1 MKFTCSQQTMTKA
14 LNTVSKAVSNRT
26 TLPVLKGILLEAKND
41 GKLVMSASD
50 LEISIRKE
58 IDAEIIEAGRT
69 VVGSKLFSDIV
80 RKLPNEEISVETIDD
95 GTAVSY
101 THLHQERQF
110 P

>member
-1 MKFTCSQQTMTKA
+1 MCIRDS
-14 LNTVSKAVSNRT
+14 SKAVSNRT

-58 IDAEIIEAGRT
+58 IDAEIIEAGST

-80 RKLPNEEISVETIDD
+80 RKLPNEEISVCLL
-95 GTAVSY
+95 Y
-101 THLHQERQF
+101 TSIIYHHNFFYYRFRISSQKK
-110 P
+110 